1 MNYRIGDQVAQYPR
15 YVIRMETENHGELVG
30 KPGQSLD
37 ELVAEHYGQPHG
49 YLPWDGKEWAGLIVE
64 PPRSVTQTRLCE
76 GELRPIAITTR
87 QHVVDWVHSW
97 VQEPAR

>member
-1 MNYRIGDQVAQYPR
+1 
-15 YVIRMETENHGELVG
+15 
-30 KPGQSLD
+30 
-37 ELVAEHYGQPHG
+37 
-49 YLPWDGKEWAGLIVE
+49 VE